1 MNREAALS
9 LYPGSFLY
17 KFSRRSWSQPAQQKV
32 CSATCLCCILI
43 SAVLCK
49 ATDGIIA
56 GVKFNQQQD
65 HLQSI
70 VTWESGMQ
78 HQMQEA
84 RDSLIRV
91 KQRLLGT
98 GAISRS
104 ARDLEMMVCICPRK
118 KRHCLGFSAP
128 ACCSNSNSAAFN

>member
-56 GVKFNQQQD
+56 GVMIQPAAG
-65 HLQSI
+65 SS
-70 VTWESGMQ
+70 VTWELDMQ